1 MKSEEEDD
9 DDDDDDGNY
18 LHPSLFA
25 SKKCSR
31 LEELM
36 KVIDPIKITFYLVI
50 HPIWSHKNS
59 NMQVLRSL
67 VTSFFSFPPHSLTM
81 SL

>member
-36 KVIDPIKITFYLVI
+36 KVFQPIKMTFKRLITRHRIVI
-50 HPIWSHKNS
+50 C
-59 NMQVLRSL
+59 RC
-67 VTSFFSFPPHSLTM
+67 
-81 SL
+81 

>member
-1 MKSEEEDD
+1 MPNGAQASTEEGEASGGESQEEEEWDSDVAEDD

-25 SKKCSR
+25 SKKSSR

-36 KVIDPIKITFYLVI
+36 KVLHCKVTFY
-50 HPIWSHKNS
+50 
-59 NMQVLRSL
+59 
-67 VTSFFSFPPHSLTM
+67 F
-81 SL
+81 